1 MTPCPAIAI
10 VAGMESQTKRVT
22 LRCKLIS
29 PFLGDQRSASN
40 VRRLDST
47 TQDGVTYF
55 LPSNAQ
61 WRWALKEAMDACGIL
76 SESDVDYVRLPTRI
90 LMPKTHLYVRVIDR
104 QNPDKRNTFE
114 CFQAGTV
121 VSFPILVLG
130 QLENQP
136 AINLVKERPPTV
148 EEIRKCFQII
158 GEDIGL
164 SPWGSKFG
172 YGRFILLDD
181 EIQPQQQKPT
191 N

>member
-61 WRWALKEAMDACGIL
+61 WRWALKEAMDAQNIEG
-76 SESDVDYVRLPTRI
+76 
-90 LMPKTHLYVRVIDR
+90 KTDR
-104 QNPDKRNTFE
+104 QLKADAKKAKAAAE
-114 CFQAGTV
+114 
-121 VSFPILVLG
+121 
-130 QLENQP
+130 
-136 AINLVKERPPTV
+136 V
-148 EEIRKCFQII
+148 EEVAVA
-158 GEDIGL
+158 E
-164 SPWGSKFG
+164 
-172 YGRFILLDD
+172 
-181 EIQPQQQKPT
+181 
-191 N
+191 